1 MIIFDNK
8 LCLIAISSWEYYDAS
23 RYDSAVFGGALKI
36 VLIKGLKM
44 VSEQYLKIQQIKV
57 KKKRLLS
64 IDALRGFDM
73 FWILGAEGLFSALF
87 IVTGWPIL
95 AIFAEQMEHSLWH
108 GFRAYDLIFPLFIF
122 LSGVSLGIAAKPLSS
137 YEPEQAKS
145 ILHHGIKRL
154 VLLISFGILYNHG
167 WGNGIPAS
175 FDGIRYV
182 SVLGRIGIA
191 WFVAAM
197 LVWHTSDKTQWL
209 VAGVILIGYWL
220 LLNFVTLGGY
230 GGGDFSANGALN
242 AWFDQ
247 NLLPGITYQEMA
259 IDPEGIL
266 SNVTSIVNALAG
278 VFTGRYM
285 IKNISSPKTLLIGLS
300 IIGLFVLA
308 LGYLWG
314 IFFPINKTL
323 WTSSFTLVT
332 IGYSILLLTFF
343 YWFIDVLDFTLWAK
357 FFAIIGTN
365 SIIAYLGSS
374 IIDWQYTSQSIFGG
388 IINILPVGWQQFMIF
403 SGMVFLQWLVLYWLY
418 RRNIFIKV

>member
-8 LCLIAISSWEYYDAS
+8 LCLIAISSWEYYDANK
-23 RYDSAVFGGALKI
+23 YDSAVLCGVEI

-44 VSEQYLKIQQIKV
+44 LSEQGLKTQQIKV
-57 KKKRLLS
+57 MKKRLLS

-73 FWILGAEGLFSALF
+73 FWILGAESLFAALF

-95 AIFAEQMEHSLWH
+95 AIFSEQMEHSLWH
-108 GFRAYDLIFPLFIF
+108 GFRTYDLIFPLFIF

-137 YEPEQAKS
+137 YEPEQSKL

-197 LVWHTSDKTQWL
+197 LVWYASEKTQWL
-209 VAGVILIGYWL
+209 VAGVLLVGYWL

-242 AWFDQ
+242 A
-247 NLLPGITYQEMA
+247 
-259 IDPEGIL
+259 
-266 SNVTSIVNALAG
+266 
-278 VFTGRYM
+278 
-285 IKNISSPKTLLIGLS
+285 
-300 IIGLFVLA
+300 
-308 LGYLWG
+308 
-314 IFFPINKTL
+314 
-323 WTSSFTLVT
+323 
-332 IGYSILLLTFF
+332 
-343 YWFIDVLDFTLWAK
+343 
-357 FFAIIGTN
+357 
-365 SIIAYLGSS
+365 
-374 IIDWQYTSQSIFGG
+374 
-388 IINILPVGWQQFMIF
+388 
-403 SGMVFLQWLVLYWLY
+403 
-418 RRNIFIKV
+418 